1 MRKYFMIFLTI
12 AFLFVAGCSTSGDTD
27 TPADSAA
34 VSEETAADTTPADET
49 TTEDTTAP
57 FTSAENPCQSFNLV
71 DDVLLSPVNDQV
83 PAITDADLVIGPAD
97 ATYTFI
103 TYSNFTCSHCANL
116 EPVLVALQ
124 ELYPQDVRLVFRYVT
139 TGSISTLSAQAV
151 EAADLQGKF
160 AEMKD
165 AIFAAQATWWEFSDD
180 EFRAWLDERAAE
192 FGMDVD
198 QFNADMENENISNKI
213 IFNRS
218 QVDDLGITGTPTMFV
233 NNRQYSPYQD
243 RSIFTLATMVRV
255 MEISDQLLGSCPTV
269 DTSFDGDLQA
279 VISTTQGDIVVDLY
293 EDQAPNTVAYFK
305 YLADNGWYDNND
317 IFISTDE
324 YIVSG
329 DPSDTLYGGPGFV
342 FYNEISEG
350 SMDEEGLLVSFNRLG
365 TGYNSG
371 LFMLTKGAVTDF
383 SGDISIFG
391 KVIEGMDVLNSFS
404 EHTYSLDSAD
414 WVFDTILSIT
424 VQEK

>member
-27 TPADSAA
+27 TTADTAA
-34 VSEETAADTTPADET
+34 VAEEPAADTSPADET
-49 TTEDTTAP
+49 TTEDTATP
-57 FTSAENPCQSFNLV
+57 FTTTEDPCQSFNLV

-293 EDQAPNTVAYFK
+293 EDQAPNTVAYFR

>member
-1 MRKYFMIFLTI
+1 MRKYFLIFLTI
-12 AFLFVAGCSTSGDTD
+12 ALMFVAGCSKSGDTD
-27 TPADSAA
+27 TTADSAA
-34 VSEETAADTTPADET
+34 VSEETAADTTTADET
-49 TTEDTTAP
+49 TTEETATPFTTA
-57 FTSAENPCQSFNLV
+57 EDPCQTFNLV

-83 PAITDADLVIGPAD
+83 PAITDADLVIGPDD
-97 ATYTFI
+97 AKYTFI

-139 TGSISTLSAQAV
+139 TGSISTLSAQAI

-180 EFRAWLDERAAE
+180 EFRAWLDERATE
-192 FGMDVD
+192 FGMDVE
-198 QFNADMENENISNKI
+198 QFNTDMEDENISNKI

-269 DTSFDGDLQA
+269 DTSFDADLQA

-342 FYNEISEG
+342 FYNEISDG

-371 LFMLTKGAVTDF
+371 LFLLTKGAVTDF

-404 EHTYSLDSAD
+404 DHTYTLESAD